1 MHDIGW
7 VMSKIIKRGMFFIS
21 KMFLFCRVKMF
32 AWKKKKLEYQHM
44 EEKIKEVLNKKIE
57 TKRSRHGMNQNETE
71 NLIQD
76 FTSQNNKSSEM
87 IT

>member
-1 MHDIGW
+1 
-7 VMSKIIKRGMFFIS
+7 
-21 KMFLFCRVKMF
+21 
-32 AWKKKKLEYQHM
+32 M